1 MSLINVSDLTF
12 CYEGSFDNIFEHV
25 SFSIDTDWR
34 LGFIGRNGKGKTT
47 FLNLL
52 LGKYEYEGS
61 IANSVI
67 FDYFPYE
74 VSKEDLEK
82 TYQIK
87 CLAIQADVS
96 KEDEVKATCS
106 LILKKYG
113 RVDILVNNAGI
124 WRNGNSLFADSRS
137 EDWKRK
143 IDVNIL
149 GTMYFCRAVL
159 NNMIEKR
166 YGRIINIASVA
177 GVYGIRTMTDYS
189 MTKGAII
196 SFTRALAKEVTE
208 YGVTVNSVS
217 PGNILSDPQKETD
230 NPQLSF
236 AGRSGTNA
244 ECANLVRF
252 LASDDASYISGQNYL
267 VDGCRKK
274 M

>member
-1 MSLINVSDLTF
+1 MQFQNKISIVTGATRGIGKEIAFQFAKDGAVVCAIGSTLEKVLDLDT
-12 CYEGSFDNIFEHV
+12 EVKKIGLG
-25 SFSIDTDWR
+25 IDT
-34 LGFIGRNGKGKTT
+34 F
-47 FLNLL
+47 
-52 LGKYEYEGS
+52 
-61 IANSVI
+61 
-67 FDYFPYE
+67 
-74 VSKEDLEK
+74 
-82 TYQIK
+82 Q
-87 CLAIQADVS
+87 CDVS